1 MNSDY
6 TRCGVTTDEDTD
18 GYMSSVSRKSV
29 NTTTSTAKNA
39 KKKRIKL
46 ETFAFP
52 QDNLNGTLSSFRIK
66 WKQELDSISNVKNV
80 DDSGDKDQVKAKQK
94 GDKAKHVS
102 IETKAKLLFHQGTEY
117 EQSGKYYDAIQC
129 YKNAMQLVP
138 DIEFRIYSE
147 LKYEQ
152 SGKYY
157 DAIQCYKNAMQ
168 LVPDIEFR
176 IYSESKQARTLR
188 QEVSSETPE
197 AKLLF
202 HQGTEYEQSGKY
214 YDAIQCYKN
223 AMQLVPDI
231 EFRIYSESKQART
244 LRQEVSSETPEVNGF
259 EEVPSG
265 GEDSNEEEEDEY
277 DGSEDLLVRCQ
288 RLLCKHNT
296 FILPAHPQTATHFS
310 ALPMEIVIYILRWV
324 MSQHHDAR
332 SIDMCSRVCRGMHRF
347 FPGGL
352 VLLLTTAD
360 VPSSVVGSLK
370 WRTPRD
376 STKSICWTSCV
387 YTVHVCVEA
396 SYKSIL
402 KFFPGGL
409 VLLLTTADVPSSVVG
424 SLKWRTPR
432 DSTILIGHYKMRGD
446 RVFIVAKQSRYNLA
460 NARVKTRNR
469 RVNEYETR
477 DQTFHLELKIDTH
490 RHKRNVCLQWQD
502 YSISRTNY
510 LGDTNT
516 DNFDTLGSKFPPF
529 WFSRVKSYTA
539 ESDGILEVNF

>member
-1 MNSDY
+1 MS
-6 TRCGVTTDEDTD
+6 TD
-18 GYMSSVSRKSV
+18 GSTSKASSSKRGSG
-29 NTTTSTAKNA
+29 NSNA
-39 KKKRIKL
+39 GSDVEEGDTEEESSSSSL
-46 ETFAFP
+46 

-80 DDSGDKDQVKAKQK
+80 GDSGDKDQVKAKQK

-102 IETKAKLLFHQGTEY
+102 IETK
-117 EQSGKYYDAIQC
+117 
-129 YKNAMQLVP
+129 
-138 DIEFRIYSE
+138 
-147 LKYEQ
+147 
-152 SGKYY
+152 
-157 DAIQCYKNAMQ
+157 
-168 LVPDIEFR
+168 
-176 IYSESKQARTLR
+176 
-188 QEVSSETPE
+188 

-332 SIDMCSRVCRGMHRF
+332 SIDMCSRVCRGLYICARDPAIWRDVSIRTWGLDCSDLAAPGPTTWRQLYLERPRLETTGCYISKTSYLRHGDNSFQDRTHR
-347 FPGGL
+347 PWH
-352 VLLLTTAD
+352 
-360 VPSSVVGSLK
+360 VVTYFRYL
-370 WRTPRD
+370 R
-376 STKSICWTSCV
+376 
-387 YTVHVCVEA
+387 
-396 SYKSIL
+396 
-402 KFFPGGL
+402 FFPGGL

-510 LGDTNT
+510 LGDTNI